1 MQEECQSTHFPM
13 EYAAKFINI
22 DKADLGENL
31 KTKTE
36 VKIMPLEIRTEG
48 SLFTLSQF

>member
-13 EYAAKFINI
+13 EHDAKFINI
-22 DKADLGENL
+22 GKADQGENL

-36 VKIMPLEIRTEG
+36 FKMMPLEIRTKG